1 MDSEEDVRAFL
12 TGAAG
17 GPQPPMRLDAADV
30 IERGGRVRRRRKRF
44 AVAGTSTATAV
55 VLAVAGFLA
64 GHRAGPPEPV
74 QPAGPGLSTIGTT
87 SPVAPPT
94 SLTEVPATSIAPPTA
109 EPGHTGPRNQRTS
122 HPQAPSANPRSTSLP
137 TLTTS
142 SPTSTTAETRPEM
155 PAPGAT
161 TR

>member
-1 MDSEEDVRAFL
+1 MDHEDDVRAIL

-17 GPQPPMRLDAADV
+17 GPQPAMRLEAADV

-87 SPVAPPT
+87 SPAPRST
-94 SLTEVPATSIAPPTA
+94 SPTEVPATSIAPPTA
-109 EPGHTGPRNQRTS
+109 EPGQTRPRSSRTT
-122 HPQAPSANPRSTSLP
+122 PQAPSAGPRTVARPGPATS
-137 TLTTS
+137 LTTS
-142 SPTSTTAETRPEM
+142 IPVETRPES
-155 PAPGAT
+155 PTVRTT

>member
-1 MDSEEDVRAFL
+1 MDPEDDVRAIL

-17 GPQPPMRLDAADV
+17 GAQPPMRLEATDV

-44 AVAGTSTATAV
+44 AVAGTSAATAV

-64 GHRAGPPEPV
+64 GHRVGPPEPV

-87 SPVAPPT
+87 SPASPSP
-94 SLTEVPATSIAPPTA
+94 SAEVPATSIAPERPSA
-109 EPGHTGPRNQRTS
+109 EPSQTRPRSQRTS
-122 HPQAPSANPRSTSLP
+122 TPQLP
-137 TLTTS
+137 TAGPRETRLTP
-142 SPTSTTAETRPEM
+142 SPTSTPVATRPG
-155 PAPGAT
+155 APTAT

>member
-1 MDSEEDVRAFL
+1 MDPEDDVRAIL

-17 GPQPPMRLDAADV
+17 GSQPPMRLEAADV

-87 SPVAPPT
+87 SPAASPT
-94 SLTEVPATSIAPPTA
+94 DLPVPATSIAPAAPTA
-109 EPGHTGPRNQRTS
+109 EPGRSTPLRVPSRSSVPQDPSVRTRPAPS
-122 HPQAPSANPRSTSLP
+122 LRPTTTARTAGVTEAAPQATS
-137 TLTTS
+137 
-142 SPTSTTAETRPEM
+142 R
-155 PAPGAT
+155 
-161 TR
+161 

>member
-1 MDSEEDVRAFL
+1 MDPEDDVRAFL

-17 GPQPPMRLDAADV
+17 TQPPMRLEAADV

-44 AVAGTSTATAV
+44 AVAGTSAATAV

-74 QPAGPGLSTIGTT
+74 QPAGPGLSTVGTT
-87 SPVAPPT
+87 SPSPSPT
-94 SLTEVPATSIAPPTA
+94 ELPVPATSIAPASPSA
-109 EPGHTGPRNQRTS
+109 EPGQTRPRSPRTS
-122 HPQAPSANPRSTSLP
+122 VPQAPSAGPRENSRSSLST
-137 TLTTS
+137 
-142 SPTSTTAETRPEM
+142 PTSTAATRPG
-155 PAPGAT
+155 APTAT

>member
-1 MDSEEDVRAFL
+1 MEPEDDVRAFL

-17 GPQPPMRLDAADV
+17 GPQPPMRLEAADV

-74 QPAGPGLSTIGTT
+74 EPAGPGLSTIGTT
-87 SPVAPPT
+87 SPPPSPT
-94 SLTEVPATSIAPPTA
+94 NLEVPATSIAPPTA
-109 EPGHTGPRNQRTS
+109 GPDDTRSRNQRTS
-122 HPQAPSANPRSTSLP
+122 IPQAPSAGPRSTSR
-137 TLTTS
+137 TKAMTV
-142 SPTSTTAETRPEM
+142 PTSPVDSRPET
-155 PAPGAT
+155 PTVTTT

>member
-1 MDSEEDVRAFL
+1 MDPEDDVRTFL

-17 GPQPPMRLDAADV
+17 GPQPPMRLEAADV
-30 IERGGRVRRRRKRF
+30 IERGGRVRRRRKRL

-87 SPVAPPT
+87 APQPQPT
-94 SLTEVPATSIAPPTA
+94 DIGVPATSIPPPTA
-109 EPGHTGPRNQRTS
+109 EPGQTRSRNQRTLT
-122 HPQAPSANPRSTSLP
+122 PQAPSAGPRSTSRP
-137 TLTTS
+137 APTTS
-142 SPTSTTAETRPEM
+142 LPSIPVSTLQEVPSSVATR
-155 PAPGAT
+155 
-161 TR
+161 R

>member
-1 MDSEEDVRAFL
+1 MDPEDDVRAFL

-17 GPQPPMRLDAADV
+17 GPQPPMRLEATDV
-30 IERGGRVRRRRKRF
+30 IERGGRVRRRRKRL

-87 SPVAPPT
+87 SPSPT
-94 SLTEVPATSIAPPTA
+94 ELRVPATSIAPAPPSA
-109 EPGHTGPRNQRTS
+109 EPDQPRSRPQRTS
-122 HPQAPSANPRSTSLP
+122 APQLPSAGPRETSRSTP
-137 TLTTS
+137 MTT
-142 SPTSTTAETRPEM
+142 PTSTPVASRPGAPTR
-155 PAPGAT
+155 GAT
-161 TR
+161 TH

>member
-1 MDSEEDVRAFL
+1 MDPEDDVRAIL

-17 GPQPPMRLDAADV
+17 GAQPPMRLEATDV

-44 AVAGTSTATAV
+44 AVAGTSAATAV

-64 GHRAGPPEPV
+64 GHRVGPPEPV

-87 SPVAPPT
+87 SPASPSP
-94 SLTEVPATSIAPPTA
+94 SPSAEVPATSIGPESPSAQ
-109 EPGHTGPRNQRTS
+109 PGQTRPRPQRTS
-122 HPQAPSANPRSTSLP
+122 TPQLP
-137 TLTTS
+137 TAGPRETSRTTLPPSS
-142 SPTSTTAETRPEM
+142 SPGSVATRPG
-155 PAPGAT
+155 APTAT

>member
-1 MDSEEDVRAFL
+1 MDPEDDVRAFL

-17 GPQPPMRLDAADV
+17 GPQPPMRLEAADV
-30 IERGGRVRRRRKRF
+30 IERGGRVRRRRKRL

-87 SPVAPPT
+87 APEPRPT
-94 SLTEVPATSIAPPTA
+94 DLEVPATSIAPPTA
-109 EPGHTGPRNQRTS
+109 EPGETRSRNQRTS
-122 HPQAPSANPRSTSLP
+122 TPQLPSAGPR
-137 TLTTS
+137 
-142 SPTSTTAETRPEM
+142 PTSRSKSMTVPTSPVDSRPSA
-155 PAPGAT
+155 PATPTT